1 MRFNLVD
8 HVASQTEDS
17 ITTHKL
23 VSQAEEYLQD
33 HFPTFPVLPGVL
45 MIEAMVQAAR
55 TLMNGRADAPASPLV
70 LGQVRA
76 MKYGTFVPPGSTLV
90 VTVKLR
96 SEPSPE
102 QPVEFDGSAMV
113 LGPGET
119 GEGQRA
125 AAGRFELR
133 EARLD

>member
-1 MRFNLVD
+1 MHFNLVD
-8 HVASQTEDS
+8 HVAEHSTDT

-55 TLMNGRADAPASPLV
+55 ELENRNGASEPLV
-70 LGQVRA
+70 LGKVRA

-90 VTVKLR
+90 VTVKRRGDAGSL
-96 SEPSPE
+96 
-102 QPVEFDGSAMV
+102 EFDGTAMV
-113 LGPGET
+113 LGPGEA
-119 GEGQRA
+119 GDGQRA

-133 EARLD
+133 PVRTA